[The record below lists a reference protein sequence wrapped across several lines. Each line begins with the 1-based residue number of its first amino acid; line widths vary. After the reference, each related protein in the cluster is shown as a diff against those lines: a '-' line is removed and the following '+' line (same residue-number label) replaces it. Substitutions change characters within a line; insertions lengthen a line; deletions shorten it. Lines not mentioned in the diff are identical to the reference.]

1 MRKRIL
7 PYVYSDSLRFRG
19 ETGSI
24 SPSPLKAGLVTE
36 EAFRQGISG
45 KFLLEVPGEPASI
58 DQLAMAHSTKYVE
71 SVLELQEPN
80 GFGNTDYYLTRHA
93 QYSVAAMVRACQLAV
108 GYRTIACAPVS
119 GFHHA
124 HYSNGGGFC
133 TFNGLVVAARLS
145 GAGKV
150 GIIDCDYHYGDGTE
164 AIIKRLGLQDRIL
177 HWSAGF
183 HFKEPKQANSL
194 LLQLPKVIRE
204 MVQKGVEL
212 IIYQAGADQHVDDP
226 LGGLLTTTEMDLR
239 DRLVFN
245 WAYNISGVPVA
256 FNFAGGYQEPI
267 EEVVTL
273 HINTLKAAVHAL
285 NDTTLVEAL

>member
-1 MRKRIL
+1 MRNRVL
-7 PYVYSDSLRFRG
+7 PYVYSDSLRFSG

-24 SPSPLKAGLVTE
+24 SPSPRKAWLVTD
-36 EAFRQGISG
+36 EAFRQGLSG
-45 KFLLEVPGEPASI
+45 KFLLEVPGEPAPL
-58 DQLAMAHSTKYVE
+58 DQLAMAHSAKYAE
-71 SVLELQEPN
+71 GVLELQEPN

-108 GYRTIACAPVS
+108 GYKTIACAPVS

-124 HYSNGGGFC
+124 HYGNGGGFC
-133 TFNGLVVAARLS
+133 TFNGLIVAARLS

-164 AIIKRLGLQDRIL
+164 AIIRRLGLQDRIL

-226 LGGLLTTTEMDLR
+226 LGGLLTTSEMDLR

-245 WAYNISGVPVA
+245 WAHNISGVPVA
-256 FNFAGGYQEPI
+256 FNFAGGYQEPL
-267 EEVVTL
+267 EEVVAL
-273 HINTLKAAVHAL
+273 HINTLKAAVQAL
-285 NDTTLVEAL
+285 NDVTLVEAI